1 MKQENALLIQENTEL
16 KEETRKE
23 RIMNVSGD
31 IETKQKESETLVE
44 KLRDEI
50 KSQEVKV
57 KELEREVSDLKVR
70 NKPSL
75 IPRPPSGSSK
85 PPSAGSNGS
94 GKGVR
99 RQLSSVNRCEIFLV
113 HSRLNAVK
121 T

>member
-16 KEETRKE
+16 KEETHKE
-23 RIMNVSGD
+23 RVMNASGD
-31 IETKQKESETLVE
+31 IETKQKENETLVA
-44 KLRDEI
+44 KLQEEI

-94 GKGVR
+94 SKGVR
-99 RQLSSVNRCEIFLV
+99 RQLSSVNRCKIFLV
-113 HSRLNAVK
+113 YSR